1 MKIIDFERRGNVV
14 RLYIGNDDLVEWWG
28 DDWNDRPYEHNA
40 GRVYDQYVA
49 GHVDIAFPFDSLV
62 LEPCDGAFNSEYS
75 KEDMQTRR
83 VPCLII
89 VPKEVSGDSWYWETF
104 DHWVGADGITK
115 LYFGDEMDTL
125 KDAGIGTLL
134 EWCE

>member
-14 RLYIGNDDLVEWWG
+14 RLYIGNDDLAEWWG

-75 KEDMQTRR
+75 KEDMVARR
-83 VPCLII
+83 VPCLIV
-89 VPKEVSGDSWYWETF
+89 VPKEVSGDSWYWDAF
-104 DHWVGADGITK
+104 DHWAGADGITK
-115 LYFGDEMDTL
+115 LYFGDRMSTL
-125 KDAGIGTLL
+125 KDAEIGTLL

>member
-75 KEDMQTRR
+75 KEDMQARR

-89 VPKEVSGDSWYWETF
+89 VPKEVSGDSWYWDAF
-104 DHWVGADGITK
+104 DHWAGADGITK
-115 LYFGDEMDTL
+115 LYFGDRMDTL
-125 KDAGIGTLL
+125 KDAEIGTLL

>member
-14 RLYIGNDDLVEWWG
+14 RLYIGNDDLAEWWG

-62 LEPCDGAFNSEYS
+62 LEP
-75 KEDMQTRR
+75 
-83 VPCLII
+83 
-89 VPKEVSGDSWYWETF
+89 
-104 DHWVGADGITK
+104 
-115 LYFGDEMDTL
+115 
-125 KDAGIGTLL
+125 
-134 EWCE
+134 

>member
-75 KEDMQTRR
+75 KEDMQARR

-104 DHWVGADGITK
+104 DHWAGADGITK
-115 LYFGDEMDTL
+115 LYFGDRMDTL
-125 KDAGIGTLL
+125 KDAEIGTLL